1 MSPSRSWLNEVQAHG
16 EVKSLSQRV
25 RRIVAPN
32 PGPMTGPGTNTYVV
46 GKTDLVVVD
55 PGPDIPS
62 HIDAILGCVGDRL
75 RYIACTHTHPDH
87 SPAASVLAEATGAI
101 LVGRTTADDRHQDLS
116 FQPASQ
122 IEDDECVMGE
132 GWTLRAICTPGHVDN
147 HVCYLLDEEGMVF
160 AGDHIMNGSTV
171 VIVPPGGNMAH
182 YIASLRRL
190 LDYDVKVVAPGHG
203 ELIPDC
209 RGEVEKLVRH
219 RLLREAKVCGALNE
233 AAQSLDDLVVTV
245 YDDVD
250 PVMHEWAK
258 LSLLAHLIK
267 LEDECRTIKTVEAGV
282 DCWQLAA

>member
-1 MSPSRSWLNEVQAHG
+1 MQPHG
-16 EVKSLSQRV
+16 EVRTLSTRV

-46 GKTDLVVVD
+46 GESDLALVD
-55 PGPDIPS
+55 PGPAVPS
-62 HIDAILGCVGDRL
+62 HIDAILTCVGDRL

-87 SPAASVLAEATGAI
+87 SPAAAVVADATGAELI
-101 LVGRTTADDRHQDLS
+101 GRTTADDRHQDLS

-122 IEDDECVMGE
+122 VDDDECIAGE
-132 GWTLRAICTPGHVDN
+132 DWTLRAIRTPGHVDN
-147 HVCYLLDEEGMVF
+147 HVCYLLEEEGMVF

-171 VIVPPGGNMAH
+171 VIVPPGGNMAD

-190 LDYDVKVVAPGHG
+190 LDYQVKVLAPGHG
-203 ELIPDC
+203 ELIQDC

-219 RLLREAKVCGALNE
+219 RLMREAKVSAALDQRP
-233 AAQSLDDLVVTV
+233 QSLDELVVNV

-250 PVMHEWAK
+250 PMMHEWAK

-267 LEDECRTIKTVEAGV
+267 LEGEGKTLKTPVSGI
-282 DCWQLAA
+282 DHWQRAA

>member
-1 MSPSRSWLNEVQAHG
+1 MQAHG
-16 EVKSLSQRV
+16 EVKVLSQRV

-46 GKTDLVVVD
+46 GENDLVVID
-55 PGPDIPS
+55 PGPAEPS
-62 HIDAILGCVGDRL
+62 HIDAILNCVGDRL
-75 RYIACTHTHPDH
+75 RYVACTHTHPDH
-87 SPAASVLAEATGAI
+87 SPAAAVLADATGAT

-122 IEDDECVMGE
+122 IEDDECVTGE
-132 GWTLRAICTPGHVDN
+132 GWKLRAIRTPGHVDN
-147 HVCYLLDEEGMVF
+147 HVCFLLDEEGVVF

-219 RLLREAKVCGALNE
+219 RLLREAKVVGALSDQ
-233 AAQSLDDLVVTV
+233 AQSLDDLVVTV

-250 PVMHEWAK
+250 PMMHEWAK

-267 LEDECRTIKTVEAGV
+267 LEDERRTRKTAQEGV
-282 DCWQLAA
+282 DRWQLAA

>member
-1 MSPSRSWLNEVQAHG
+1 MQAHG
-16 EVKSLSQRV
+16 EVKVLSQRV

-46 GKTDLVVVD
+46 GETDLVVVD
-55 PGPDIPS
+55 PGPAEPS
-62 HIDAILGCVGDRL
+62 HIDAILNCVGDRL

-87 SPAASVLAEATGAI
+87 SPAAAVLADATGAT

-122 IEDDECVMGE
+122 IEDDECVTGE
-132 GWTLRAICTPGHVDN
+132 GWTLRAIRTPGHVDN
-147 HVCYLLDEEGMVF
+147 HVCYLLDEEGVVF

-219 RLLREAKVCGALNE
+219 RLLREAKVVSALSDQ
-233 AAQSLDDLVVTV
+233 AQSLDDLVVTV

-250 PVMHEWAK
+250 PMMHEWAK

-267 LEDECRTIKTVEAGV
+267 LEDERRTRKTAQEGV
-282 DCWQLAA
+282 DRWQLAA

>member
-1 MSPSRSWLNEVQAHG
+1 MQPHG
-16 EVKSLSQRV
+16 EIRALSARV

-32 PGPMTGPGTNTYVV
+32 PGLMTGPGTNTYIV
-46 GKTDLVVVD
+46 GENDLVVVD
-55 PGPDIPS
+55 PGPAEPS
-62 HIDAILGCVGDRL
+62 HIAAILDCVGENL
-75 RYIACTHTHPDH
+75 KFIACTHTHPDH
-87 SPAASVLAEATGAI
+87 SPGAALLAEATGAELI
-101 LVGRTTADDRHQDLS
+101 GRVTEDDRHQDLT
-116 FQPASQ
+116 FQPAAQ
-122 IEDDECVMGE
+122 MEDGDCISGA
-132 GWTLRAICTPGHVDN
+132 GWTLRAIRTPGHVDN
-147 HVCYLLDEEGMVF
+147 HVCFLLEEEGMVF

-171 VIVPPGGNMAH
+171 VIVPPGGNMAD

-219 RLLREAKVCGALNE
+219 RLMREAKVASALGS
-233 AAQSLDDLVVTV
+233 APQTLDGLVTTV

-267 LEDECRTIKTVEAGV
+267 LEDEGRSLRSTVEGV
-282 DCWQLAA
+282 DRWVLLA

>member
-1 MSPSRSWLNEVQAHG
+1 MQPHG
-16 EVKSLSQRV
+16 EVRALSARV

-46 GKTDLVVVD
+46 GETDLVVVD
-55 PGPDIPS
+55 PGPAESS
-62 HIDAILGCVGDRL
+62 HIDAILECVGDRL
-75 RYIACTHTHPDH
+75 KFIACTHTHPDH
-87 SPAASVLAEATGAI
+87 SPAAARLAEATGATLI
-101 LVGRTTADDRHQDLS
+101 GRVTEDDRHQDLT
-116 FQPASQ
+116 FQPAAQ
-122 IEDDECVMGE
+122 MEDGDCISGA
-132 GWTLRAICTPGHVDN
+132 GWTLRAIRTPGHVDN
-147 HVCYLLDEEGMVF
+147 HVCFLLEEEGMVF

-171 VIVPPGGNMAH
+171 VIVPPGGNMAD

-219 RLLREAKVCGALNE
+219 RLMREAKVASALGS
-233 AAQSLDDLVVTV
+233 APQSLDDLVTTV

-267 LEDECRTIKTVEAGV
+267 LEDEGRSLRSTVEGV
-282 DCWQLAA
+282 DRWVLLA

>member
-1 MSPSRSWLNEVQAHG
+1 MQPHG
-16 EVKSLSQRV
+16 EVRTLSTRV

-46 GKTDLVVVD
+46 GESDLVLVD
-55 PGPDIPS
+55 PGPAVPS
-62 HIDAILGCVGDRL
+62 HIDAILTCVGDRL

-87 SPAASVLAEATGAI
+87 SPAAAVVADATGAELI
-101 LVGRTTADDRHQDLS
+101 GRTTADDRHQDLS

-122 IEDDECVMGE
+122 VDDDECIAGQD
-132 GWTLRAICTPGHVDN
+132 WTLRAIRTPGHVDN
-147 HVCYLLDEEGMVF
+147 HVCYLLEEEGMVF

-171 VIVPPGGNMAH
+171 VIVPPGGNMAD

-190 LDYDVKVVAPGHG
+190 LDYQVKVVAPGHG
-203 ELIPDC
+203 ELIQDC

-219 RLLREAKVCGALNE
+219 RLMREAKVSAALDQRP
-233 AAQSLDDLVVTV
+233 QSLDELVVNV

-250 PVMHEWAK
+250 PMMHEWAK

-267 LEDECRTIKTVEAGV
+267 LEGEGKTLKTPVSGI
-282 DCWQLAA
+282 DHWQRAA

>member
-1 MSPSRSWLNEVQAHG
+1 MQAHG
-16 EVKSLSQRV
+16 EVKLLSQRV

-46 GKTDLVVVD
+46 GETDLVVVD
-55 PGPDIPS
+55 PGPAAPS
-62 HIDAILGCVGDRL
+62 HVEAILDCVGDQL
-75 RYIACTHTHPDH
+75 KFIACTHTHPDH
-87 SPAASVLAEATGAI
+87 SPAAARLAEATGATLI
-101 LVGRTTADDRHQDLS
+101 GRVTADDRHQDLS
-116 FQPASQ
+116 FQPAAQ
-122 IEDDECVMGE
+122 IEDDNCIAGD
-132 GWTLRAICTPGHVDN
+132 GWTLRAIRTPGHVDN
-147 HVCYLLDEEGMVF
+147 HVCFLLEEEGMVF

-171 VIVPPGGNMAH
+171 VIVPPGGNMAD

-190 LDYDVKVVAPGHG
+190 LDYDVKVIAPGHG

-219 RLLREAKVCGALNE
+219 RLMREAKVASALDS
-233 AAQSLDDLVVTV
+233 APQSLDGLVVTV

-267 LEDECRTIKTVEAGV
+267 LEGEGRTLKSSVKGV
-282 DCWQLAA
+282 DHWVLVA

>member
-1 MSPSRSWLNEVQAHG
+1 MQPYG
-16 EVKSLSQRV
+16 EVRSLSARV

-55 PGPDIPS
+55 PGPAEPS
-62 HIDAILGCVGDRL
+62 HVEAILDCVGDQL
-75 RYIACTHTHPDH
+75 KFIACTHTHPDH
-87 SPAASVLAEATGAI
+87 SPAAARLAEATGATLI
-101 LVGRTTADDRHQDLS
+101 GRVTVDDRHQDLT
-116 FQPASQ
+116 FQPAAQ
-122 IEDDECVMGE
+122 VEDDDCISGE
-132 GWTLRAICTPGHVDN
+132 GWTLRAIRTPGHVDN
-147 HVCYLLDEEGMVF
+147 HVCFLLEEEGMVF

-171 VIVPPGGNMAH
+171 VIVPPGGNMAD

-190 LDYDVKVVAPGHG
+190 LDHDVKVVAPGHG

-219 RLLREAKVCGALNE
+219 RLMREAKVASALDSVPR
-233 AAQSLDDLVVTV
+233 SLDGLVVTV

-267 LEDECRTIKTVEAGV
+267 LEGEGRTLKSSVGGVEHWALV
-282 DCWQLAA
+282 A

>member
-1 MSPSRSWLNEVQAHG
+1 VQAHG
-16 EVKSLSQRV
+16 EVKVLSQRV

-46 GKTDLVVVD
+46 GETDLVVVD
-55 PGPDIPS
+55 PGPAEPS
-62 HIDAILGCVGDRL
+62 HIDAILNCVGDRL
-75 RYIACTHTHPDH
+75 RYVACTHTHPDH
-87 SPAASVLAEATGAI
+87 SPAAAVLANTTGAT

-122 IEDDECVMGE
+122 IEDDDCVTGE
-132 GWTLRAICTPGHVDN
+132 GWTLRAIRTPGHVDN
-147 HVCYLLDEEGMVF
+147 HVCYLLDEEGVVF

-219 RLLREAKVCGALNE
+219 RLLREAKVVGALSDQ
-233 AAQSLDDLVVTV
+233 AQSLDDLVVTV

-250 PVMHEWAK
+250 PMMHEWAK

-267 LEDECRTIKTVEAGV
+267 LGDERRTVKTAEGGI
-282 DCWQLAA
+282 DRWQLAA

>member
-1 MSPSRSWLNEVQAHG
+1 MQAHG
-16 EVKSLSQRV
+16 EVKLLSQRV
-25 RRIVAPN
+25 ARIVAPN
-32 PGPMTGPGTNTYVV
+32 PGPMTGPGTNTYVI
-46 GKTDLVVVD
+46 GETDLVVVD
-55 PGPDIPS
+55 PGPAIPS
-62 HIDAILGCVGDRL
+62 HIDAILNCVGDRL

-87 SPAASVLAEATGAI
+87 SPAASALAEATGAM

-122 IEDDECVMGE
+122 IEDDECITGE
-132 GWTLRAICTPGHVDN
+132 GWTLRAIRTPGHVDN

-219 RLLREAKVCGALNE
+219 RLLREAKVFGALSD
-233 AAQSLDDLVVTV
+233 APQSLDDLVVSV

-250 PVMHEWAK
+250 PMMHEWAK

-267 LEDECRTIKTVEAGV
+267 LEDERRTFKSVEAGV
-282 DCWQLAA
+282 DRWQVAA